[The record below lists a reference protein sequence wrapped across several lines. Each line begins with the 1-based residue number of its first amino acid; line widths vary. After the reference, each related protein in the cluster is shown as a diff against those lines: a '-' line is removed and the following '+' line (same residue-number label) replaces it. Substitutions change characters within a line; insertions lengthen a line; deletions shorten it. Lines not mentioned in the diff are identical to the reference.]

1 MRDFFFNT
9 QLSFHRE
16 FSIAPTHYI
25 MNILEY
31 EQAIRLDEYYPS
43 HISKDKK
50 EKLFGL
56 DIIISDSIPEARC
69 ALIYPPIL

>member
-1 MRDFFFNT
+1 MRDLLFNN

-16 FSIAPTHYI
+16 FNIAPTHYLI
-25 MNILEY
+25 NMKEY
-31 EQAIRLDEYYPS
+31 EQVISLDEYCRS
-43 HISKDKK
+43 SITKDKK